1 MQSTGRPQPVPK
13 VPQDNTS
20 MLSNMANQM
29 QGPAAPAD
37 GDKPIMRYMESSD
50 AEQKSYPLKYFK
62 GQDLELYYMEK

>member
-29 QGPAAPAD
+29 QGPAGPAD